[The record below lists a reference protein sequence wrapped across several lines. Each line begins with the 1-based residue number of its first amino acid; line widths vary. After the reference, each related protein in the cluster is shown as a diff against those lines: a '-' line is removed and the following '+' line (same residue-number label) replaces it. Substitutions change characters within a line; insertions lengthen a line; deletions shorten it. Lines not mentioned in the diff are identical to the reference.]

1 MVEIMITNKKK
12 SWPQVFR
19 DGCEGAK
26 LTLMWFG
33 YLLWQVGGSAAPFD
47 RFKIVRPFKWQV

>member
-1 MVEIMITNKKK
+1 MVEIMIKNKKK

-26 LTLMWFG
+26 LTPYVVWLSPLASRWF
-33 YLLWQVGGSAAPFD
+33 S
-47 RFKIVRPFKWQV
+47 RPI